1 MHDFNSEPIANGIPD
16 VIDAPL
22 TAVQRLV
29 LRAALSE
36 QEFTYFDLAD
46 LTGRSRENLRK
57 IKAEVSARFP
67 NVFVKVGKDEAEIGR
82 KSDLWMVN
90 PAYVD
95 QLQQL
100 TAADTA
106 GAKSRSRKLQEFSI
120 LSHARGILK
129 DLAGAESFEQLDML
143 LNARALLNRSRE
155 TLDGMKS
162 DVSDQL
168 WRDLDAAEQDTAEM
182 ATQFGERANQKSLR
196 ILGFLGEDEN
206 QQSVEPLRKS
216 SLTDMVSYICHAPP
230 GTGSKSVVEF
240 DSALISSADDPAA
253 GDSRE
258 AIASTMDD
266 PTFVGNLGDATAT
279 TLRNSTVSKHFQRV
293 AERLLQSFQ
302 RLRFK
307 PDASLSENIASAAD
321 LEGLAKGLKDEALRV
336 ANMLQPRGRLA
347 GQAEN
352 RPFQMNAED
361 RSKLDRLVV

>member
-1 MHDFNSEPIANGIPD
+1 MPDYEDGPIADGTPD
-16 VIDAPL
+16 DGGAPL

-29 LRAALSE
+29 LQAALSE
-36 QEFTYFDLAD
+36 QEFTYLDLAD

-57 IKAEVSARFP
+57 IKTEVSARFP

-82 KSDLWMVN
+82 KSNLWAVN
-90 PAYVD
+90 PGYVD
-95 QLQQL
+95 QLRQL
-100 TAADTA
+100 TSTGFA
-106 GAKSRSRKLQEFSI
+106 GTKSRARKLQEFSI

-129 DLAGAESFEQLDML
+129 ELAVAESSEQLDML

-155 TLDGMKS
+155 TLDDMKS

-168 WRDLDAAEQDTAEM
+168 WRDLEATEQDTAAM
-182 ATQFGERANQKSLR
+182 VTQFGERADQKSLR

-206 QQSVEPLRKS
+206 QHSVEPVRKS
-216 SLTDMVSYICHAPP
+216 SLTDMVSYIRHAPP

-240 DSALISSADDPAA
+240 DSALISSADDPEA

-266 PTFVGNLGDATAT
+266 PTFVGNLGDATSA
-279 TLRNSTVSKHFQRV
+279 TLRNSTVSKPFQRV

-302 RLRFK
+302 RLRLK
-307 PDASLSENIASAAD
+307 PDVSLSEHIASAAD
-321 LEGLAKGLKDEALRV
+321 LEGLANGLKDEALRV

-352 RPFQMNAED
+352 RPFQLDAEE
-361 RSKLDRLVV
+361 RSKLDHLVA